1 MVVIIV
7 LFGSAIFDHVNE
19 HFKILL
25 LWRRFVDQIQNEGR
39 IQRNFRA
46 LPERV
51 ILLRA
56 FGRGV
61 FDEIVYQFHHI
72 FIVLDV
78 GKGIEAV

>member
-1 MVVIIV
+1 M
-7 LFGSAIFDHVNE
+7 
-19 HFKILL
+19 
-25 LWRRFVDQIQNEGR
+25 DQIQNEGR
-39 IQRNFRA
+39 IQRNLRA